1 MPRWL
6 LHVDLDQ
13 FQAAVEYRRHPELR
27 GSPIIVG
34 GHGDPAEPRKVVTC
48 ASYPAR
54 GYGVR
59 AGMPLRTAARK
70 CPGAVFLPLD
80 IPTYEEASEQVMDLL
95 RTFPVRVEVLGWDE
109 AFLAADTDD
118 PERLAREIRSAIA
131 ALDLTCAVGIG
142 DNKLRAKLATG
153 FAKSVGKGDTPVRID
168 DKIGTDVPNGSDD
181 SGTQNGVDAS
191 GGSDGTGGSD
201 GSDSTDGTDG
211 TDGAAVSGGGD
222 GAGDSN
228 GTAASGIGGGDS
240 GTRDRARHPDA
251 GTPESVGAD
260 GRTGTGIF
268 RLTAANWTE
277 LMANRPTSALWGV
290 GARIAKRMEAL
301 GITTIAELA
310 AADRALLAA
319 EFGPNTGPYLWVL
332 GHGMGDT
339 EVVTEP
345 RIPVGHSKSETFP
358 KDLTERADIDA
369 AVVRLATAVAE
380 EVAATG
386 RITQRV
392 GVTVRT
398 STFYTRTKQRKLPAP
413 TTDVAEIAH
422 TALEVLAR
430 FELDRPIRLLGVRLE
445 LVPE

>member
-1 MPRWL
+1 
-6 LHVDLDQ
+6 
-13 FQAAVEYRRHPELR
+13 
-27 GSPIIVG
+27 
-34 GHGDPAEPRKVVTC
+34 
-48 ASYPAR
+48 
-54 GYGVR
+54 
-59 AGMPLRTAARK
+59 
-70 CPGAVFLPLD
+70 
-80 IPTYEEASEQVMDLL
+80 
-95 RTFPVRVEVLGWDE
+95 
-109 AFLAADTDD
+109 
-118 PERLAREIRSAIA
+118 
-131 ALDLTCAVGIG
+131 
-142 DNKLRAKLATG
+142 
-153 FAKSVGKGDTPVRID
+153 
-168 DKIGTDVPNGSDD
+168 
-181 SGTQNGVDAS
+181 
-191 GGSDGTGGSD
+191 
-201 GSDSTDGTDG
+201 
-211 TDGAAVSGGGD
+211 
-222 GAGDSN
+222 
-228 GTAASGIGGGDS
+228 
-240 GTRDRARHPDA
+240 
-251 GTPESVGAD
+251 
-260 GRTGTGIF
+260 
-268 RLTAANWTE
+268 
-277 LMANRPTSALWGV
+277 MAHRPTSALWGV

-430 FELDRPIRLLGVRLE
+430 FDLDRPIRLLGVRVE